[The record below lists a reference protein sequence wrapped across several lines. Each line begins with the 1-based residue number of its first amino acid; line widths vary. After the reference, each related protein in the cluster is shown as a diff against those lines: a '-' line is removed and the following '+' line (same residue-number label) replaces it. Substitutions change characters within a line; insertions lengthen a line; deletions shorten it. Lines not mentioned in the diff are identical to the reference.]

1 MRWLPATSISSPT
14 TKPSAVAL
22 LPLLSR
28 RKPRATIRSK
38 RRFAR
43 AARFEAGS
51 KVWAGV
57 HGKSLILAHIGTEP
71 LEAGLN
77 ILGAHIDSPR
87 LDLKQNPVYEN
98 NGFAFLDT
106 HYYGGI
112 KHYQWVTLPLALHGV
127 VAKTDGTV
135 VDVNVG
141 DDAGDPVFCVTDLLP
156 HLGNQQMSKKGS
168 EVVEGENLDVL
179 IGNRPPGGRARRRR
193 FRRGKR
199 SR

>member
-1 MRWLPATSISSPT
+1 MERKNAWEGYSADQLEELDTVWLPAISTTSLA
-14 TKPSAVAL
+14 TKPRRRCFAAAVKQAE
-22 LPLLSR
+22 
-28 RKPRATIRSK
+28 
-38 RRFAR
+38 
-43 AARFEAGS
+43 AAGYESLENVVREGRTLEAGS

-87 LDLKQNPVYEN
+87 LDLTQNPVYEN

-127 VAKTDGTV
+127 VA
-135 VDVNVG
+135 
-141 DDAGDPVFCVTDLLP
+141 
-156 HLGNQQMSKKGS
+156 Q
-168 EVVEGENLDVL
+168 
-179 IGNRPPGGRARRRR
+179 NRRH
-193 FRRGKR
+193 RG
-199 SR
+199 